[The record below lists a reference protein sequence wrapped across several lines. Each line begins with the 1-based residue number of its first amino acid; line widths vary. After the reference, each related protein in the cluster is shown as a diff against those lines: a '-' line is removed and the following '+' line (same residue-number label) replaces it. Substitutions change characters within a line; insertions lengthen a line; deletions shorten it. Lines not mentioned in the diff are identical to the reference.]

1 MTTIYAESGSSTKR
15 SHKRD
20 KSYDNAFEFR
30 RPVASKN
37 IGPFILGEKLGQGT
51 FGIVRLGTHILTGE
65 KVAIKILEKVKIV
78 EEADKKRVEREI
90 KILKCL
96 RHTNIIQ
103 LYSVIQKVTSI

>member
-65 KVAIKILEKVKIV
+65 KVAIKILEKAIEYFIDCLFLFEGVIAVKLLNNARPLPV
-78 EEADKKRVEREI
+78 
-90 KILKCL
+90 
-96 RHTNIIQ
+96 
-103 LYSVIQKVTSI
+103 